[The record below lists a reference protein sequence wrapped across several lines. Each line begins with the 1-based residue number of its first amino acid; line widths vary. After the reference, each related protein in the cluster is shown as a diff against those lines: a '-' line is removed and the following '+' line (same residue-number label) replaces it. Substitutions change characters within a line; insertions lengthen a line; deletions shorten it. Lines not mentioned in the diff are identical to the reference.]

1 VLPRGKQ
8 KARSHSLMI
17 QAVQLNDAGYSNIQI
32 SEKLGKS
39 TRTIERLLGRFVE
52 TDPKY
57 GVAPDASDVL
67 RKRSEALHRLDEY
80 ERPLLLS
87 LSSMSA
93 PTNLAEEIAVAEC
106 RTHAIGALC
115 KLAEQRAK
123 LCGTYAPVA
132 KDSITNNTVALMN
145 GVSQEEGLKTLIA
158 YKALQAQNARS

>member
-1 VLPRGKQ
+1 
-8 KARSHSLMI
+8 
-17 QAVQLNDAGYSNIQI
+17 LNGFEALHP
-32 SEKLGKS
+32 E
-39 TRTIERLLGRFVE
+39 LGR
-52 TDPKY
+52 KY
-57 GVAPDASDVL
+57 AVGPNPSDVL
-67 RKRSEALHRLDEY
+67 RRRAEALHSLDEY

-87 LSSMSA
+87 LSSLSA
-93 PTNLAEEIAVAEC
+93 PTNLNEEIAVIEA